1 MKKFNQLLL
10 TILAFALLIPFSFAE
25 KLMHVEIVGIENK
38 KALEN
43 AQNATEIYA
52 LNEKEAPSDLR
63 IQWLYE
69 EGIKEITQ
77 ALEPFGYY
85 RVKIKSDLIYKNDRV
100 TATYNVTPGP
110 RIPIETLHLGITDLE
125 AVKDRHTQNSKK
137 EYQAFK
143 KILTSTKMKV
153 GEPLNHTQYESTKS
167 KLSEKAAELGYFDA
181 FFPHHELIVNLATYQ
196 ATVDLEM
203 TLKQRYLFGAA
214 TFNQSYFSDEF
225 LDRFLLNMREHSD
238 YSDNKLIELQ
248 STFNEAGYFE
258 DVVIVPKI
266 DYKTKE
272 VPLDI
277 YLRPRKQRTLTLGV
291 GYSTDIGLKAMAGLN
306 WHYINRYGHKLNTSI
321 LWAQKKRDATISYQ
335 IPGTDPTQDK
345 YNIYFNYDFENT
357 STKDYTTYLVGTS
370 KERIREQYSY
380 GYSLHYQYDRFRDVT
395 GEKQTSSL
403 LVPTIYGE
411 WKTAPQI
418 PFDKFGFKAEGKLR
432 GSIKNVLADISFLQA
447 SLILHTYLPISENN
461 RFVIRGG
468 LGYTKIRDKDLRKLP
483 PSLRFYTGGD
493 NTVRGYKYDGIG
505 EKGYNGDI
513 YGGKKL
519 VIISAEYEHKI
530 TPSFA
535 IVGFVDA
542 GDAFN
547 DKANLKYGAGAGIRW
562 YSPIGTVKLDLAH
575 GFDKEF
581 GETVKLHLNIGTD
594 L

>member
-1 MKKFNQLLL
+1 MNKLKLFFNTLFL
-10 TILAFALLIPFSFAE
+10 TLFLMQWSFAE
-25 KLMHVEIVGIENK
+25 KLMHVEITGIENK

-43 AQNATEIYA
+43 AQNATEIFA
-52 LNEKEAPSDLR
+52 LNEKPAPSDLR

-69 EGIKEITQ
+69 EGIKEIAA

-85 RVKIKSDLIYKNDRV
+85 RVKIKGDLIYHKESI
-100 TATYNVTPGP
+100 TASYMVTPGP
-110 RIPIETLHLGITDLE
+110 QIPIEKLTLGITDLLAIKE
-125 AVKDRHTQNSKK
+125 RNTPDAKK
-137 EYQAFK
+137 EYQTFQ
-143 KILTSTKMKV
+143 KIITSSKMKV

-167 KLSEKAAELGYFDA
+167 KLSEKASELGYFDA

-196 ATVDLEM
+196 ATVDLQM
-203 TLKQRYLFGAA
+203 TLDQRYVFGEA
-214 TFNQSYFSDEF
+214 TFNQEYFDNNF

-238 YSDNKLIELQ
+238 YSDHKLIELQ
-248 STFNEAGYFE
+248 STFNESGYFE

-266 DYKTKE
+266 NYETKE

-306 WHYINRYGHKLNTSI
+306 WHYINRFGHKLSTSL
-321 LWAQKKRDATISYQ
+321 LWAQKKRDATINYQ
-335 IPGTDPTQDK
+335 IPGSDPTQDQ
-345 YNIYFNYDFENT
+345 YNIFFNYDFENT
-357 STKDYTTYLVGTS
+357 STKDYTTYLTGAS
-370 KERIREQYSY
+370 KERIREQYKY
-380 GYSLHYQYDRFRDVT
+380 GYSLHYQYDRFRDVK
-395 GEKQTSSL
+395 GRKQNSSL

-411 WKTAPQI
+411 WKTAPEI
-418 PFDKFGFKAEGKLR
+418 PYEKFGFKAEGKLR
-432 GSIKNVLADISFLQA
+432 GSLKNVVADISFLQA
-447 SLILHTYLPISENN
+447 SLILHTYLPISKDN
-461 RFVIRGG
+461 RFVLRGG
-468 LGYTKIRDKDLRKLP
+468 LGYTKIREKDLHKLP

-519 VIISAEYEHKI
+519 VIMSAEYEHKI

-547 DKANLKYGAGAGIRW
+547 DKANLKYGAGTGIRW

-581 GETVKLHLNIGTD
+581 GETIKLHLNIGTD